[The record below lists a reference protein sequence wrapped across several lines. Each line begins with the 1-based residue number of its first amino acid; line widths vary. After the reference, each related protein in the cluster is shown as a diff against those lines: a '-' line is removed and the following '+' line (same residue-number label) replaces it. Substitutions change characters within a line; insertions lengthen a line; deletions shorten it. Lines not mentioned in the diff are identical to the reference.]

1 MPINQRTLLL
11 LLFISFMHWEVLFN
25 IHDENWSLSD
35 GQLSLQHLFIC
46 SLFLFFVFF
55 NDVKKIAWSS
65 CIGKFDEMSLT
76 KLQSQK
82 ARVNLQR
89 QASVSTLWQLH
100 KHY

>member
-1 MPINQRTLLL
+1 MPINQCTLLL
-11 LLFISFMHWEVLFN
+11 LLFISFMHWEVLFD
-25 IHDENWSLSD
+25 IHDENWSLGD

-46 SLFLFFVFF
+46 SLFVVCVFQWC
-55 NDVKKIAWSS
+55 KKFAQSS

-89 QASVSTLWQLH
+89 QASVSTFWQLH